1 MKVAFLSV
9 AAALLLPCSA
19 WSLNPP
25 ALQKEFSSAKG
36 LTLVNRVAELPP
48 DAISKLDHIPW
59 LQHLRLADFGSP
71 WGVGDGPAAGL
82 PIGQHLF
89 SGVSDRLVAVV
100 FFTNAHFP
108 QVRLLLARRNDPEY
122 CLFDLRS
129 PQVGG
134 LSLED
139 VQWMARSGQRAAA
152 DSGPTCSEQTTRE
165 EFRTSSR

>member
-9 AAALLLPCSA
+9 VAALVLPCAA

-25 ALQKEFSSAKG
+25 TLQKEFSSAKD
-36 LTLVNRVAELPP
+36 LKLVNRFADLPP

-59 LQHLRLADFGSP
+59 LQHLRLADFGAP
-71 WGVGDGPAAGL
+71 WGVGDAPAAGL

-122 CLFDLRS
+122 CLFDLRI

-165 EFRTSSR
+165 DFRTSSG